1 MKNQIYSADYFIE
14 KLALEAHIEG
24 GYYKE
29 IYRNSTMISDDQYLL
44 KFEGERALST
54 TIYFL
59 LKSGQVSKFHKLKFD
74 EIWFYHYGCG
84 MNIYIIDENGNLKT
98 EKLGLNIEN
107 GELPQI
113 LVPANHIFGAE
124 PTQNDSF
131 SLVSC
136 LVSPGFDF
144 RDFVLFE
151 EVELISKYPIY
162 EDLIKKLNGKR

>member
-14 KLALEAHIEG
+14 KLALEPHIEG

-29 IYRNSTMISDDQYLL
+29 IYRNSTMISDDQYLH

-84 MNIYIIDENGNLKT
+84 MDIHIIDENGKLKT

-107 GELPQI
+107 GESPQI

-124 PTQNDSF
+124 PNQNDSF

-144 RDFVLFE
+144 RDFVLYNENELRTMFPQNAT
-151 EVELISKYPIY
+151 LISKFY
-162 EDLIKKLNGKR
+162 